1 MDHLIFTAYSGMNQ
15 SMVRQRVTANNMANA
30 QTIGF
35 RAETLTTTPITL
47 KVGPNGAPALE
58 ARAMTDGEVHGANMA
73 EGSLTQTGNPLDV
86 ALSGDAMLSVQGE
99 DGAEAYTRRGDLAVS
114 AGGVLQNGEG
124 RPVIGSSGPIS
135 VPPGSKVTLSADG
148 SVNVAQL
155 ENPGAPPQVIDRIK
169 LASTTG
175 SKIAKGLDGL
185 FRVIGGGTLPA
196 NEDAKLQVGTL
207 EQSNVNASDVLIQM
221 VEAQRLFDIRTKVVS
236 TAKDIDEQGQGLM
249 RLPAG

>member
-1 MDHLIFTAYSGMNQ
+1 MDHLIFTAYSGMNG
-15 SMVRQRVTANNMANA
+15 SMVRQRLIASNMANA

-35 RAETLTTTPITL
+35 RAETLTATPVTL

-58 ARAMTDGEVHGANMA
+58 ARAMTDGEVHGASMA

-86 ALSGDAMLSVQGE
+86 ALSGDAMLSVQAE
-99 DGAEAYTRRGDLAVS
+99 DGTEAYTRRGDLSVS
-114 AGGVLQNGEG
+114 AGGVLQNGNG
-124 RPVIGSSGPIS
+124 RPVIGSAGPIS

-148 SVNVAQL
+148 SVNVAQPDS
-155 ENPGAPPQVIDRIK
+155 PGAPPQVIDRIK
-169 LASTTG
+169 LASTSG

-185 FRVIGGGTLPA
+185 FRAVGGGTLPA
-196 NEDAKLQVGTL
+196 NEDAKLQIGAL
-207 EQSNVNASDVLIQM
+207 EQSNVNPSDVLIQM
-221 VEAQRLFDIRTKVVS
+221 VEAQRLFDIRTKLVS